1 VPHPPDPSSEEDA
14 SLEAVPV
21 EPDGDGHDGTP
32 SQDGEPDWSPE
43 DPEAWGGEDQGRD
56 DEWQPESPE
65 TWEKAAASIRES
77 PGAVPIPAPIR
88 RSGYHRSQ
96 IRRTKPKL
104 RRPRD
109 PLSSLSR
116 KDRKFRDRHGYDW
129 RRRRRRRI
137 VMWGFIVFGLLLV
150 GSAAAVADA
159 YYESYKIYRDVKGI
173 VPSLTVARKSLAE
186 GRIPTGDPFAIATQ
200 VAQRAQSEVHHAGF
214 AFKFT
219 GALPFFK
226 RPIEAVKHG
235 VAAADL
241 EAQAAT
247 LMRDMVRDVLGDV
260 AEGDASFSTEAS
272 DTPVFSD
279 GVANVDL
286 ITGLAPR
293 LETVIQRL
301 MEADQELRAV
311 PTFPYIHKLDEIKA
325 DALEESAQAIKLAQ
339 DVLDGVRLLPSFLG
353 AGGTKTY
360 YLAMQN
366 NADQRATGGD
376 VLAYAFIT
384 ITDGKLDL
392 VEGGGIGQIDIGSGF
407 KDAKLPPEL
416 SWYFDHLPTTVV
428 RLANLNLSPNFPVV
442 ASAWSGLIKERTGR
456 QIDGAIAMDPVAI
469 SYLLGKRKIEVPA
482 YPGPISGNNVVAAV
496 ENDQY
501 RLEYQQQRQFPAQ
514 LIAAAWEIFKDPKP
528 LVRTMRMMGQ
538 ALREKHIQIWSVDQ
552 EQEGL
557 LAKLGWDGGLTV
569 GPGDYLYVTDSKR
582 VSNKVDFYT
591 RTAIDYQV
599 TVDATGA
606 IHSTCK
612 VTLANDSP
620 TDESRF
626 IIGDNGGLNRAL
638 LSVYSASGSTLESS
652 QPEKGAPVH
661 EEGGAV
667 VFVRTIDVLA
677 GESGSVAFTYSAP
690 GVVTATPSGRLYRLT
705 IQHQPL
711 VNPADLLV
719 TVTLPPGITVLQ
731 APGWTVVDNVAT
743 YQGTL
748 TKDLVLE
755 IVY

>member
-1 VPHPPDPSSEEDA
+1 VPDDPDAGSDKDSPQEVAPD
-14 SLEAVPV
+14 
-21 EPDGDGHDGTP
+21 EP
-32 SQDGEPDWSPE
+32 EWSPE
-43 DPEAWGGEDQGRD
+43 DPEAWVGEEDPSD
-56 DEWQPESPE
+56 DWRPESPE
-65 TWEKAAASIRES
+65 TWEKVDEAIREA
-77 PGAVPIPAPIR
+77 PGAAPVSAPIR
-88 RSGYHRSQ
+88 PSGYHRSQ
-96 IRRTKPKL
+96 IPRSKPSL

-116 KDRKFRDRHGYDW
+116 KDRRFRGRRRYDW
-129 RRRRRRRI
+129 RGRRRRRM
-137 VMWGFIVFGLLLV
+137 VVWGFVVFGLLLI
-150 GSAAAVADA
+150 GCAAVVADA
-159 YYESYKIYRDVKGI
+159 YYQSYKIYRDVKGI
-173 VPSLTVARKSLAE
+173 VPSLTVARKSLAA
-186 GRIPTGDPFAIATQ
+186 GTIPTGDPFAIATQ
-200 VAQRAQSEVHHAGF
+200 LAQKAQSEVDHAGI
-214 AFKFT
+214 AFRVT

-226 RPIEAVKHG
+226 RPIEAVRHG
-235 VAAADL
+235 VAAANL

-260 AEGDASFSTEAS
+260 AAGDASSSTEAS

-301 MEADQELRAV
+301 VEADRELTSIPRV
-311 PTFPYIHKLDEIKA
+311 PYLHKLDTLKA

-339 DVLDGVRLLPSFLG
+339 DVLDGVKLLPSFLG

-376 VLAYAFIT
+376 VLAYAFVT
-384 ITDGKLDL
+384 ITDGKLEL
-392 VEGGGIGQIDIGSGF
+392 VEGGGINQIDIGSGF

-416 SWYFDHLPTTVV
+416 AWYFDHLPKTAV

-442 ASAWSGLIKERTGR
+442 ATAWSGLIKQRTGR

-469 SYLLGKRKIEVPA
+469 SYLLGKRKIDVPA
-482 YPGPISGNNVVAAV
+482 YPRLISGGNVVAAV

-501 RLEYQQQRQFPAQ
+501 RLEREQQDLFPAQ

-528 LVRTMRMMGQ
+528 LVRTMRMMSQ

-552 EQEGL
+552 EQESL
-557 LAKLGWDGGLTV
+557 LAKLGWDGGLSV
-569 GPGDYLYVTDSKR
+569 GVGDYLYVTDSKR
-582 VSNKVDFYT
+582 VANKVDFYT

-599 TVDATGA
+599 TIDATGT
-606 IHSTCK
+606 IHSTCEI
-612 VTLANDSP
+612 TLTNDSP

-626 IIGDNGGLNRAL
+626 IIGENGGLNRAL
-638 LSVYSASGSTLESS
+638 LSVYAAGGSTLESAN
-652 QPEKGAPVH
+652 PGKGLPVH

-667 VFVRTIDVLA
+667 VFVRTIYVGA
-677 GESGSVAFTYSAP
+677 GESGSAAFTYSAP
-690 GVVTATPSGRLYRLT
+690 GVVTATPAGRLYRLT

-711 VNPADLLV
+711 VNPADLTV
-719 TVTLPPGITVLQ
+719 TVTLPPGVTVLQ
-731 APGWTVVDNVAT
+731 APGWTVIGNVAT
-743 YQGTL
+743 YEGTL
-748 TKDLVLE
+748 SKDLVLE

>member
-1 VPHPPDPSSEEDA
+1 MPDPPDSISDED
-14 SLEAVPV
+14 SPQEVLPD
-21 EPDGDGHDGTP
+21 EP
-32 SQDGEPDWSPE
+32 EWRPE
-43 DPEAWGGEDQGRD
+43 DPEAWGGGDQPRD
-56 DEWQPESPE
+56 DWQPESPE
-65 TWEKAAASIRES
+65 TWEQLAETIRDS
-77 PGAVPIPAPIR
+77 RGTVPTPAPIR
-88 RSGYHRSQ
+88 RSDYHRSQ
-96 IRRTKPKL
+96 IRRSKPKL

-116 KDRKFRDRHGYDW
+116 KGRKYRDRHGYDRG
-129 RRRRRRRI
+129 RRRRKRI
-137 VMWGFIVFGLLLV
+137 AKWSFIVFGLVLI
-150 GSAAAVADA
+150 GGAAMVADA

-173 VPSLTVARKSLAE
+173 VPNLAEARKSLAQ
-186 GRIPTGDPFAIATQ
+186 GKIPTGDPFAIATK
-200 VAQRAQSEVHHAGF
+200 VAERAQAEVDHAGF
-214 AFKFT
+214 AFKLT

-235 VAAADL
+235 VAAANL
-241 EAQAAT
+241 ETQAAT

-260 AEGDASFSTEAS
+260 AEGDTSFSTQAS

-279 GVANVDL
+279 GVADVDL

-301 MEADQELRAV
+301 MEADGELSSI
-311 PTFPYIHKLDEIKA
+311 PSFPYLDKLDKLKA

-339 DVLDGVRLLPSFLG
+339 DALDGVKLLPSFLG

-376 VLAYAFIT
+376 VLAYAFVT
-384 ITDGKLDL
+384 ITDGKLEL
-392 VEGGGIGQIDIGSGF
+392 VEGGGISQIDIRSGF

-416 SWYFDHLPTTVV
+416 SWYFDHLPKTVV

-442 ASAWSGLIKERTGR
+442 ATTWSGLIKQRTGR

-482 YPGPISGNNVVAAV
+482 YPNRISGDNVVSVV

-501 RLEYQQQRQFPAQ
+501 RLEYKQQNLFPAQ

-538 ALREKHIQIWSVDQ
+538 ALREKHVQIWSVDQ
-552 EQEGL
+552 EQEDL
-557 LAKLGWDGGLTV
+557 LAKLGWDGGLSV
-569 GPGDYLYVTDSKR
+569 GVGDYLYVTDNKR

-591 RTAIDYQV
+591 RTAIEYQV
-599 TVDATGA
+599 TIDATGT
-606 IHSTCK
+606 IHSTCE
-612 VTLANDSP
+612 VTLTNDSP

-626 IIGDNGGLNRAL
+626 IIGENGGLNRAL
-638 LSVYSASGSTLESS
+638 LSVYAAGGSTLESAN
-652 QPEKGAPVH
+652 PAKGLPVH
-661 EEGGAV
+661 EEGGAA
-667 VFVRTIDVLA
+667 VFVRTIYVIA

-690 GVVTATPSGRLYRLT
+690 GVVTATPAGRLYRLT

-711 VNPADLLV
+711 VNAADLSV
-719 TVTLPPGITVLQ
+719 TVTLPPGTRVVQ
-731 APGWTVVDNVAT
+731 APGWTVIGNVAT
-743 YQGTL
+743 YEGTL

>member
-1 VPHPPDPSSEEDA
+1 VPEPRDTSSAEDA
-14 SLEAVPV
+14 RLEAVPV
-21 EPDGDGHDGTP
+21 EPNAGGDVESPGHDGDP
-32 SQDGEPDWSPE
+32 EWSPE
-43 DPEAWGGEDQGRD
+43 DPEAWGGEDEPRND
-56 DEWQPESPE
+56 WRPESPE
-65 TWEKAAASIRES
+65 TWEKVGEAIRDA
-77 PGAVPIPAPIR
+77 PGPVPIPAPIR

-96 IRRTKPKL
+96 IRRSKPKL

-129 RRRRRRRI
+129 RGRRRRRI
-137 VMWGFIVFGLLLV
+137 VMWGFVVFGLLLF
-150 GSAAAVADA
+150 GCAAAVADA
-159 YYESYKIYRDVKGI
+159 YYDSYKIYRDVKGI

-186 GRIPTGDPFAIATQ
+186 GTIPTGDPFAIATQ
-200 VAQRAQSEVHHAGF
+200 VAEKAQSEVDHAGF
-214 AFKFT
+214 AFRFT

-226 RPIEAVKHG
+226 RPIQAVRHG
-235 VAAADL
+235 VAAANL

-272 DTPVFSD
+272 DTPIFSN

-286 ITGLAPR
+286 ITGLGPR

-301 MEADQELRAV
+301 IKADEELKSI
-311 PTFPYIHKLDEIKA
+311 PSFPYLHKLDTLKA
-325 DALEESAQAIKLAQ
+325 EALEESAQAIKLAQ
-339 DVLDGVRLLPSFLG
+339 DALDGVRLLPSFLG

-376 VLAYAFIT
+376 VLAYAFVT
-384 ITDGKLDL
+384 ITDGKLEL

-407 KDAKLPPEL
+407 KNAKLPPEL
-416 SWYFDHLPTTVV
+416 TWYFDRLPTTVV

-442 ASAWSGLIKERTGR
+442 ASAWSGLIEQRTGR
-456 QIDGAIAMDPVAI
+456 KIDGAIAMDPIAI
-469 SYLLGKRKIEVPA
+469 SYLLGKRKIIVPA
-482 YPGPISGNNVVAAV
+482 YPSPINGDNVVAAV

-501 RLEYQQQRQFPAQ
+501 RLEYQQQRLFPAQ

-538 ALREKHIQIWSVDQ
+538 ALGEKHIQIWSVDQ

-557 LAKLGWDGGLTV
+557 LAKLGWDGGLKV
-569 GPGDYLYVTDSKR
+569 GAGDYLYVTDSKR

-599 TVDATGA
+599 TIDATGA
-606 IHSTCK
+606 IHSTCQ
-612 VTLANDSP
+612 VTLTNDSP

-638 LSVYSASGSTLESS
+638 LSVYAASGSILESAE
-652 QPEKGAPVH
+652 PKKGLPVH

-690 GVVTATPSGRLYRLT
+690 GVVTATPAGRLYRLT

-711 VNPADLLV
+711 VNPADLSV
-719 TVTLPPGITVLQ
+719 TVTLPPGTSVLE
-731 APGWTVVDNVAT
+731 ALGWTVTGNVAT

-748 TKDLVLE
+748 TKDLVLD